1 MKKYILKVKNNDL
14 IEEKEFF
21 SEAEAIQELEG
32 YKNNRCNG
40 CAYVALIDVN
50 KNLIIRMLCFSNRKC
65 LDVRDG
71 SVVKLQKEYCEQM
84 ERNNIYI
91 VTNINENNESCLI
104 PCINSGLP
112 IPSAETV
119 DIKMIEV
126 VTVGN

>member
-84 ERNNIYI
+84 ERNITYQKC
-91 VTNINENNESCLI
+91 S
-104 PCINSGLP
+104 LP
-112 IPSAETV
+112 RKFKT
-119 DIKMIEV
+119 
-126 VTVGN
+126 